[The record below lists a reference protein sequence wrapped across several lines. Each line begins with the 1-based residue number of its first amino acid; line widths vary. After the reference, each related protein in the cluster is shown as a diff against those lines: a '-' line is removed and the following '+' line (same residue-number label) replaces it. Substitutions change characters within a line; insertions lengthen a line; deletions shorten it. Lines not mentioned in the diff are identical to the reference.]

1 MMPIKGLAESLEK
14 LLGTEVI
21 TRFIRVMDGVGNRTM
36 QAVRTVAGK
45 IKKRK
50 RLNRRLKEEQRCKS
64 VLFMVF
70 VLS

>member
-21 TRFIRVMDGVGNRTM
+21 TRFIRITDGVGNRTM

-50 RLNRRLKEEQRCKS
+50 RLNRPLKEEQRCKS